1 MEIPQ
6 DVLITMLPAW
16 WDFVVQTLYSAHFS
30 SNTSKKQEAMLI
42 QAHVSFK
49 LLDVRIDPW
58 VNRSPGE
65 KKKKYTTTTKKNMP
79 MEEQFKCL
87 RISTVFQ
94 HK

>member
-42 QAHVSFK
+42 QAPVSFK
-49 LLDVRIDPW
+49 LLDVRIDP
-58 VNRSPGE
+58 
-65 KKKKYTTTTKKNMP
+65 
-79 MEEQFKCL
+79 
-87 RISTVFQ
+87 
-94 HK
+94 